1 MAIEIQAKNP
11 TIQMG
16 IPGPRGER
24 GPKGDPF
31 TYDDFT
37 PEQLESLK
45 GPKGDPFTYNDFTP
59 EQLESLKGSKGD
71 PFTYDDFTPEELEQL
86 KGPKGPKGDAFT
98 YNDFTPEQLA
108 QLKGPKGD
116 SFTYDDFTPEEL
128 EQLKGSKGDP
138 FTYADFTEAQ
148 LESLKG
154 PKGDKGDAFTYADF
168 TPEQLEQLKGQKGD
182 AFTYNDFTAEQL
194 EQLKG
199 PKGDKG
205 DAFIYDDFTE
215 AQLELL
221 KGPKGDPFTYND
233 FTEAQL
239 ESLKGQKGD
248 KGDPFTYNDFTPE
261 QLESLKGPKGDKG
274 DAFTYADFTVEQLA
288 SLKGPKG
295 DPFTYNDFTAE
306 QLESLK
312 GQKGDKGD
320 AFTYNDFT
328 EAQLKSLKGPKG
340 DAFTYDDFTPEQL
353 EQLKGAKG
361 DPGPAGPTYTAGENI
376 TISADNVISAT
387 GGGGSYTL
395 PVATDYR
402 LGGVKAM
409 PTAVGN
415 TGDDVLVDDDGRL
428 HIPKATTLHLGAVKP
443 DGTTIKI
450 NTNGVISAVGG
461 SGGGYT
467 LPVASD
473 NTLGGV
479 EAPSEDITIK
489 AERGYCYIDDQS
501 RLYVPVARSLVGG
514 SYGGANPGVVLP
526 SASQFEMNGNVLSLL
541 PSSTTTLG
549 GVKVDGTTTTTDED
563 GTIHAHYT
571 LPTASTTTLGGVK
584 VDGTSITIADGI
596 ISTALPTKTSDL
608 TNDSGFITNEYHDP
622 TKQNTLVAGNNITIA
637 DDGTISAS
645 HPAKYI
651 DGANVSGNTLKLFFN
666 NNTSVVFT
674 PTGGSGGGS
683 GGVSGY
689 AFESTQTFTDID
701 KAHLKEIYTNKNIYM
716 TIDRLTVVR
725 IMSMGAKRGFV
736 VVNTN
741 GATSN
746 QVFVY
751 MVDTDSSL
759 NVISNTFTLFMS
771 YYLVGNSS
779 QLTGDIITSDN
790 WSQYITAGGGDW
802 VGPTTDTS
810 MSDLYNIKQLWI
822 IYQGNN
828 TGAVMQSVLR
838 FDYDSTASTLGGRA
852 YNTFYLHHD
861 DVSSNQVY
869 IDYDGTN
876 LNISGGSI
884 LGYFYKT

>member
-16 IPGPRGER
+16 TQGPRGER

-37 PEQLESLK
+37 PEQLESLR
-45 GPKGDPFTYNDFTP
+45 GPKGDKGDAFTYDDFTP
-59 EQLESLKGSKGD
+59 EELELLKGPKGD
-71 PFTYDDFTPEELEQL
+71 PFTYDDFTPEQLEQL
-86 KGPKGPKGDAFT
+86 KGAKGPKGDAFT

-116 SFTYDDFTPEEL
+116 SFTYDDFTQDQL
-128 EQLKGSKGDP
+128 ESLKGSKGDP
-138 FTYADFTEAQ
+138 FTYN
-148 LESLKG
+148 
-154 PKGDKGDAFTYADF
+154 DF
-168 TPEQLEQLKGQKGD
+168 TPEQLEQLKG
-182 AFTYNDFTAEQL
+182 
-194 EQLKG
+194 
-199 PKGDKG
+199 PKGD
-205 DAFIYDDFTE
+205 
-215 AQLELL
+215 
-221 KGPKGDPFTYND
+221 KGDPFTYND

-248 KGDPFTYNDFTPE
+248 AFTYNDFTPE

-295 DPFTYNDFTAE
+295 DPFTYNDFT
-306 QLESLK
+306 
-312 GQKGDKGD
+312 
-320 AFTYNDFT
+320 
-328 EAQLKSLKGPKG
+328 EAQLEQLKGPKG
-340 DAFTYDDFTPEQL
+340 DP
-353 EQLKGAKG
+353 
-361 DPGPAGPTYTAGENI
+361 GPTYTAGTNI
-376 TISADNVISAT
+376 TISPDNVISAT
-387 GGGGSYTL
+387 GGGGGSYTL

-428 HIPKATTLHLGAVKP
+428 HIPKATTLYLGAVKP

-450 NTNGVISAVGG
+450 DTNGVISATGG
-461 SGGGYT
+461 SGGGSYT
-467 LPVASD
+467 LPVASN

-479 EAPSEDITIK
+479 KAPSEDITTK
-489 AERGYCYIDDQS
+489 GDRGYCYIDEHS
-501 RLYVPVARSLVGG
+501 RLYVPVARGLEGG
-514 SYGGANPGVVLP
+514 AYGGNNPGVVLP
-526 SASQFEMNGNVLSLL
+526 SATQFEMNGNVLSLL

-549 GVKVDGTTTTTDED
+549 GVKVDGTTTTTDTD

-584 VDGTSITIADGI
+584 IDGTSITIADGV
-596 ISTALPTKTSDL
+596 ISATLPTKTSDL

-622 TKQNTLVAGNNITIA
+622 TKQNQLVAGKNITIA
-637 DDGTISAS
+637 NDGTISAS
-645 HPAKYI
+645 HPAQYV

-666 NNTSVVFT
+666 NDTSVVFT

-689 AFESTQTFTDID
+689 AFESDQTLTDTD
-701 KAHLKEIYTNKNIYM
+701 KAHLKEIYNNQNIHM
-716 TIDRLTVVR
+716 TIDGLTVVR
-725 IMSMGAKRGFV
+725 LMSLGGRWSFV

-746 QVFVY
+746 QVLVY
-751 MVDTDSSL
+751 YVNLDSSG
-759 NVISNTFTLFMS
+759 NITSNTFSLFLS

-779 QLTGDIITSDN
+779 QLTGDIITSEN
-790 WSQYITAGGGDW
+790 WSQYISAGGGDW
-802 VGPTTDTS
+802 VGPTTDQS

-822 IYQGNN
+822 IYQGAN

>member
-1 MAIEIQAKNP
+1 
-11 TIQMG
+11 MG

-45 GPKGDPFTYNDFTP
+45 GPKGDPFTYDDFTP
-59 EQLESLKGSKGD
+59 EELESLKGPKGD
-71 PFTYDDFTPEELEQL
+71 PFTYDDFTAEQL
-86 KGPKGPKGDAFT
+86 ELLRGPKGPKGDPFT

-116 SFTYDDFTPEEL
+116 SFTYDDFTPEQL
-128 EQLKGSKGDP
+128 ESLKGSKGDP
-138 FTYADFTEAQ
+138 FTY
-148 LESLKG
+148 S
-154 PKGDKGDAFTYADF
+154 
-168 TPEQLEQLKGQKGD
+168 
-182 AFTYNDFTAEQL
+182 DFTAEQL

-199 PKGDKG
+199 PKGPKG
-205 DAFIYDDFTE
+205 DSFTYEDFTPE
-215 AQLELL
+215 QLEQL

-239 ESLKGQKGD
+239 ESLKG
-248 KGDPFTYNDFTPE
+248 
-261 QLESLKGPKGDKG
+261 PKGDKG
-274 DAFTYADFTVEQLA
+274 DAFTYEDFTAEQLA
-288 SLKGPKG
+288 LLKGPKG
-295 DPFTYNDFTAE
+295 DAFTYEDFTPE
-306 QLESLK
+306 QLALL
-312 GQKGDKGD
+312 KGDKGD

-328 EAQLKSLKGPKG
+328 PEQLEQLKGPKG

-353 EQLKGAKG
+353 AQLKGPKG
-361 DPGPAGPTYTAGENI
+361 DTGPAGPTYTAGTNI

-387 GGGGSYTL
+387 GGGGGSYTL

-461 SGGGYT
+461 SGGSYT
-467 LPVASD
+467 LPVASEK
-473 NTLGGV
+473 TLGGV
-479 EAPSEDITIK
+479 KAPSEDITTK
-489 AERGYCYIDDQS
+489 GNRGYCYIDEHS
-501 RLYVPVARSLVGG
+501 RLYVPPARGLEGE
-514 SYGGANPGVVLP
+514 SYGGNNPGVVLP
-526 SASQFEMNGNVLSLL
+526 SASQFKMNGDILSLL

-549 GVKVDGTTTTTDED
+549 GVKVDGTTTTTDTD

-584 VDGTSITIADGI
+584 VDGTSITIADGV
-596 ISTALPTKTSDL
+596 ISTDLPTKTSDL

-637 DDGTISAS
+637 NDGTISAS

-651 DGANVSGNTLKLFFN
+651 DYANVSGNTLKLFYN
-666 NNTSVVFT
+666 DDTSVVFT

-689 AFESTQTFTDID
+689 AFSSTQTLTDTD
-701 KAHLKEIYTNKNIYM
+701 KTHLKEIYNNKNIHM
-716 TIDRLTVVR
+716 TIDGLTVIR
-725 IMSMGAKRGFV
+725 MMSLGSAYGFV
-736 VVNTN
+736 AVNTN

-746 QVFVY
+746 RVLVY
-751 MVDTDSSL
+751 KANFDSSG
-759 NVISNTFTLFMS
+759 NITSNTLTLFMS
-771 YYLVGNSS
+771 YYLVGNSY

-790 WSQYITAGGGDW
+790 WSQYISVSGNSW
-802 VGPTTDTS
+802 NNTTDVST
-810 MSDLYNIKQLWI
+810 SDLYNAKDLMIKFTGASGEILFF
-822 IYQGNN
+822 YGYFPDGLGSEQGNN
-828 TGAVMQSVLR
+828 YLVPN
-838 FDYDSTASTLGGRA
+838 STTFTEGYFKYNGSSIEL
-852 YNTFYLHHD
+852 YNTQC
-861 DVSSNQVY
+861 S
-869 IDYDGTN
+869 
-876 LNISGGSI
+876 ISMI
-884 LGYFYKT
+884 YYKT